1 MMLSIFL
8 WSRRLYR
15 ILFGEWKKNR
25 QNLCKF
31 FGRQGRLAAHVLVN
45 RALDLSIAGRQI
57 QQRHGVA
64 VLAAQSTISCAQ
76 LLESDGNRRVM
87 QQVAGLD
94 HAATSRSKSL
104 SIA

>member
-1 MMLSIFL
+1 MEEKSAEFVQIL
-8 WSRRLYR
+8 WAAGAAGRPCAGQSRAGPFDR
-15 ILFGEWKKNR
+15 
-25 QNLCKF
+25 
-31 FGRQGRLAAHVLVN
+31 
-45 RALDLSIAGRQI
+45 GRQI
-57 QQRHGVA
+57 QQRHWVA

-94 HAATSRSKSL
+94 HAATSRSKFI

>member
-1 MMLSIFL
+1 MEEKSAKFVQIL
-8 WSRRLYR
+8 WAA
-15 ILFGEWKKNR
+15 GE
-25 QNLCKF
+25 
-31 FGRQGRLAAHVLVN
+31 LAAHVLVN

-57 QQRHGVA
+57 QQRHWVA

-87 QQVAGLD
+87 PCSQQVAELD
-94 HAATSRSKSL
+94 HAATSRSKFL